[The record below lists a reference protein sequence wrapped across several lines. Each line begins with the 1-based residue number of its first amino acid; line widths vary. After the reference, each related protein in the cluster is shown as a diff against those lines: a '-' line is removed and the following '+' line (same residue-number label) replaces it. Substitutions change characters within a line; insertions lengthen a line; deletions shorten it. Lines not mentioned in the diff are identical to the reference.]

1 MVALKV
7 CGITNLEDARQIAKL
22 NCRMLG
28 LIFADASPRCIDR
41 STAQKISLLVKS
53 LDSDIKLVGVFKDQ
67 PITFVSET
75 ASRLNLDY
83 VQLHGEEDTDYIE
96 KLNSP
101 TIKVIEYGAQ
111 KSTDK
116 EELASYGKLV
126 DYFLLDKPKNKN
138 CLQGDPLIQSLKNRL
153 DQIRDLGPGII
164 IAGGINQSNVRIVI
178 DQFKPDLVDIASSVE
193 SAPGQK
199 DLNKVKAFI
208 ETMNQS
214 RESLTLAGKEES

>member
-1 MVALKV
+1 M
-7 CGITNLEDARQIAKL
+7 
-22 NCRMLG
+22 
-28 LIFADASPRCIDR
+28 
-41 STAQKISLLVKS
+41 
-53 LDSDIKLVGVFKDQ
+53 
-67 PITFVSET
+67 
-75 ASRLNLDY
+75 
-83 VQLHGEEDTDYIE
+83 
-96 KLNSP
+96 NSP

-138 CLQGDPLIQSLKNRL
+138 SLQGDPLIQSLKNRL

>member
-7 CGITNLEDARQIAKL
+7 CGITNLEDARQIAQL
-22 NCRMLG
+22 DCRMLG
-28 LIFADASPRCIDR
+28 LIFADVSPRCIDR

-67 PITFVSET
+67 PINFVSET
-75 ASRLNLDY
+75 ASNQNLDY

-96 KLNSP
+96 RLNLP

-111 KSTDK
+111 KSADR
-116 EELASYGKLV
+116 EDLARYGKLV

-138 CLQGDPLIQSLKNRL
+138 SLQGDPLIESLKNRL

-164 IAGGINQSNVRIVI
+164 IAGGINQNNVRIVI
-178 DQFKPDLVDIASSVE
+178 NQFKPDLVDIASSVE

>member
-1 MVALKV
+1 
-7 CGITNLEDARQIAKL
+7 
-22 NCRMLG
+22 MLG

-138 CLQGDPLIQSLKNRL
+138 SLQGDPLIQSLKNRL